1 MSLNFDR
8 LTIKVQEALN
18 EAQKIALE
26 WGNPSIEAEHLFLA
40 FLQQKEGVVPMI
52 FSKIGLNPHQLKDEV
67 LQLIQKK
74 PRTSGAVHRQLDP
87 LLLKILEASFLQA
100 EQMKD
105 EYVSSEHVLLAMLES
120 ERSSLFSLFQSHQ
133 LTKNTFLNAL
143 KVIRGSHSVS
153 DPHAEEKYQAL
164 EKYGQDL
171 ILLAKQ
177 GKLDPVIGR
186 DEEIR
191 RVMQVISRKTKNNP
205 VLIGEAGVGK
215 TAIAEGLAQRIA
227 NGDVPETLKNKRI
240 MALDLGSLIAG
251 AKYRGEFEERL
262 KAVLKEVIHSEGQII
277 LFIDEIHTLVGAGAS
292 EGAMDASNMLKP
304 ALARGELRV
313 IGATTVEE
321 YRKRIE
327 KDPALERRFQPV
339 FVEAPSEE
347 DTIAILRGLKSR
359 YEVHH
364 GVKIRDTALIAA
376 AVLSNRYITDRHLP
390 DKAIDLLDEAS
401 SRLRMEID
409 SLPSEL
415 DAIERQIRY
424 LEIQRQAMKKDNDA
438 GSRDRK
444 EKLDKE
450 INEWKEKNQVLRE
463 KWEKEK
469 NLINELRQTKEEID
483 HSKNEEQQAELKGDW
498 DRAAELRYGKR
509 IQLQKKLEELNTAI
523 ALIPPEERLLKE
535 EVDENDIASIV
546 SRWTHIPV
554 SRLKESETEKLIQM
568 EKRLHERVIA
578 QNEAIDSVA
587 NAIRRSRSGLSDPHR
602 PIGSFLFL
610 GPTGVG
616 KTELCKALSEFLF
629 DDEKAMIRIDMS
641 EYMEKHSVA
650 RLIGAP
656 PGYVGYEEGGQLTE
670 KVRRKPYSVILLDEI
685 EKAHSE
691 VFNLL
696 LQVLDDGRLT
706 DGQGKTVDFSNAVII
721 MTSNIGSSLLSQEQ
735 DLNEASKKEL
745 KEMLKQYFKPEF
757 LNRLDEIVLFNRLSK
772 KDMEAIVEVQLQKVS
787 SRLEEKNIQVTFASS
802 LKQYLAQEAYD
813 PIFGARPLKRL
824 IQKEIIDELALR
836 ILQHEVNDGD
846 MLTIEYTD
854 NRVSI
859 TMEHATSQD
868 YET

>member
-26 WGNPSIEAEHLFLA
+26 WGNPSIEAEHLLLA
-40 FLQQKEGVVPMI
+40 FLQQKEGLVPLI
-52 FSKIGLNPHQLKDEV
+52 FSKIGLDPNQLKDEV
-67 LQLIQKK
+67 LHLIQKK
-74 PRTSGAVHRQLDP
+74 PQISGAVHRQLDP
-87 LLLKILEASFLQA
+87 LLHKILEASFLQA

-105 EYVSSEHVLLAMLES
+105 EFVSTEHVLLAMLDS
-120 ERSSLFSLFQSHQ
+120 EKSSLYALFQSYQ
-133 LTKNTFLNAL
+133 LSINTILNAL

-171 ILLAKQ
+171 IMLAKQ

-262 KAVLKEVIHSEGQII
+262 KAVLKEVIHSDGQII

-339 FVEAPSEE
+339 FVEAPNEE

-409 SLPSEL
+409 SLPSGL

-438 GSRDRK
+438 GSRERK
-444 EKLDKE
+444 DKLDKE
-450 INEWKEKNQVLRE
+450 ISEWKEKNLLLRE

-469 NLINELRQTKEEID
+469 NLINKLRQTKEEID

-578 QNEAIDSVA
+578 QDEAIDSVA

-670 KVRRKPYSVILLDEI
+670 KVRRKPFSVILLDEI

-735 DLNEASKKEL
+735 DLNETSKKEL

-757 LNRLDEIVLFNRLSK
+757 LNRLDEIVWFNRLSE
-772 KDMEAIVEVQLQKVS
+772 KDMEAIVEIQLKKVRG
-787 SRLEEKNIQVTFASS
+787 RLADKSIQVDFASS

-813 PIFGARPLKRL
+813 PVFGARPLKRL
-824 IQKEIIDELALR
+824 IQKEIIDELALK
-836 ILQHEVNDGD
+836 ILQHEVNEGD
-846 MLTIEYTD
+846 NLTIEYND
-854 NRVSI
+854 QGI
-859 TMEHATSQD
+859 DFLLEHATKQEN
-868 YET
+868 ET